1 MSTVTTTA
9 SATGTI
15 TALIGEAFIRLPS
28 GQLRALKVGDV
39 IQEGQRVV
47 MTDGSILEMRTP
59 TGDISVAGPRD
70 VIADAE
76 MLGSAPVPERSEAAV
91 SAEGSAAIDRVIQ
104 SLERGEDPL
113 QGLDSTAAGLSV
125 GGASEG
131 HSFVQLD
138 RIDEGV
144 QDINTTSSSSSQQSE
159 STDPAPVAVSFVGAD
174 NTPVTEANA
183 AVTTPEDTV
192 SRGQVQIT
200 DPNAGTL
207 TFEKGSD
214 PTNGTVVVN
223 PDGTY
228 EYTPNSN
235 YFGED
240 NFTITARDSAGQVST
255 IIFQV
260 TVTPVNDLPVAADD
274 VAETAINTVFDGIN
288 VLGNDTDADLPA
300 DSLRVTGA
308 RLENPEQ
315 GSVTVNP
322 DGTLRYTPATNL
334 SGPVRITYDIVDSQ
348 GASASATV
356 TVNVGAN
363 SAPQG
368 TDNSFTLAED
378 TSVSLSAQDFGF
390 VDADAGQQLAAVRI
404 DSVPAAG
411 SLTLGGVAVQAGQ
424 VISAAQLGQL
434 QFSPAANASGAD
446 YARLTFSV
454 QDTAGAFDSSPNTLR
469 FDVTPVNDAPQVAG
483 DIAIVSEEG
492 LSGGLKDT
500 TGAVDTADARIFSGS
515 VRVTDID
522 GDLTTVSL
530 VSPST
535 TLTSGGQVL
544 QWTGS
549 DTGVLVGA
557 VGGVEVLRIAINST
571 GQYTVTLSRPLDHPV
586 KNQEDVLSFD
596 IGVKATDGRATTT
609 GVLSVRIE
617 DDSPVASS
625 SVSVLT
631 VQADQIIVR
640 SLEAGWTSPILESGA
655 SATTTNTDT
664 DSFADRVVWGTAT
677 QNGNRSSYSLVDS
690 NVFSTVSGS
699 TVKAGTA
706 FKLADFTHE
715 NWPVTGSPLDRVNLE
730 MSMKVTINGVTE
742 TVRFSVLVDHLET
755 PNSDD
760 LVASR
765 DIITLPAQDV
775 ILQIGTQKYVFRLEG
790 FRDTQ
795 GNIVNTIATD
805 ESASNRYEI
814 WGSVQSTDSLPTVT
828 GSVVAQAG
836 ADGLASV
843 TWGALTSTYGTMTAR
858 ADGTYDFTVNRE
870 TRDAMAQGQSF
881 SQTFSY
887 TITDKDGDT
896 ATSSV
901 TIRIDGQ
908 KGISFVDVSDQ
919 NFNPVSG
926 NYTVSGREDTGL
938 TGRVAAVDVDG
949 DPLTYQKGSD
959 PSRGSVVVN
968 ADGSYAY
975 TPQKDYSGS
984 DSFTVIV
991 SDGKGSVASTT
1002 VNVGIAPVADAPAVA
1017 VSLGAATT
1025 STVDITTANVTSTTQ
1040 GFSVTA
1046 YGLNGSVTTLS
1057 TVTGQAATGFGVQGA
1072 SSGADS
1078 EIGFLNNAS
1087 ERVSVNF
1094 TRAVSSATIQLAW
1107 LATGERATYTLY
1119 NANGTAIGTGTVNGQ
1134 TDQVDPAFTVTGANN
1149 ALISRIDFTAPGAG
1163 DDFLINR
1170 VSFQTSTIPVTIS
1183 VTPSDV
1189 DYSEN
1194 VSAVVVSVPAGA
1206 TLSGGVLGSN
1216 GMWTLPLIGAT
1227 GYTVTEDPVTH
1238 AVTVTGLNMTLPSG
1252 FTGAATVAVTAT
1264 VYDTLTTVTAQESG
1278 TGVAGTAGADTLT
1291 GSAGADALY
1300 GLAGNDTLSG
1310 SGGNDTLVGGAGN
1323 DNLSGGAGADTFV
1336 WRLADVGTAQT
1347 PASDVITDFNT
1358 AARSAGGDVLDLRD
1372 ILQGENRTGGTG
1384 NLGNYL
1390 NFTRSGTD
1398 TVVDIRPTGSGS
1410 VTQKITLTNVDL
1422 TVGGTQNEQAIILNL
1437 LNQGKL
1443 LTD

>member
-1 MSTVTTTA
+1 LTFSVQDTA
-9 SATGTI
+9 GAY
-15 TALIGEAFIRLPS
+15 
-28 GQLRALKVGDV
+28 
-39 IQEGQRVV
+39 
-47 MTDGSILEMRTP
+47 
-59 TGDISVAGPRD
+59 
-70 VIADAE
+70 
-76 MLGSAPVPERSEAAV
+76 
-91 SAEGSAAIDRVIQ
+91 
-104 SLERGEDPL
+104 
-113 QGLDSTAAGLSV
+113 DSTP
-125 GGASEG
+125 
-131 HSFVQLD
+131 
-138 RIDEGV
+138 
-144 QDINTTSSSSSQQSE
+144 NTLRF
-159 STDPAPVAVSFVGAD
+159 D
-174 NTPVTEANA
+174 
-183 AVTTPEDTV
+183 
-192 SRGQVQIT
+192 
-200 DPNAGTL
+200 
-207 TFEKGSD
+207 
-214 PTNGTVVVN
+214 
-223 PDGTY
+223 
-228 EYTPNSN
+228 
-235 YFGED
+235 
-240 NFTITARDSAGQVST
+240 
-255 IIFQV
+255 
-260 TVTPVNDLPVAADD
+260 VTPVNDAPVAVDD
-274 VAETAINTVFDGIN
+274 TAATAINTAVTIN

-308 RLENPEQ
+308 QLENPTQ
-315 GSVTVNP
+315 GSVTVNS
-322 DGTLRYTPATNL
+322 DGTLRFTPATNV
-334 SGPVRITYDIVDSQ
+334 SGPVVITYDIVDSQ

-356 TVNVGAN
+356 TVNVGSN

-368 TDNSFTLAED
+368 ADKTFTLAED
-378 TSVSLSAQDFGF
+378 SSVTLSAQDFGF
-390 VDADAGQQLAAVRI
+390 SDQDAGQQLAAVRI

-411 SLTLGGVAVQAGQ
+411 SLTLNGVAVVAGE
-424 VISAAQLGQL
+424 VISAQDLGGL
-434 QFSPAANASGAD
+434 QFRPAANASGTN
-446 YARLTFSV
+446 YAQLTFSV
-454 QDTAGAFDSSPNTLR
+454 QDTAGAYDSTPNTLR
-469 FDVTPVNDAPQVAG
+469 FDVTPVNDAPVIVG
-483 DIAIVSEEG
+483 DIAIVSEED

-500 TGAVDTADARIFSGS
+500 AGTVDTTDARIFSGS

-596 IGVKATDGRATTT
+596 IGVKATDGRTTTT
-609 GVLSVRIE
+609 GVLAVRIE

-640 SLEAGWTSPILESGA
+640 SLEAGWTSAVLEGGA

-690 NVFSTVSGS
+690 NVFSTVAGS

-730 MSMKVTINGVTE
+730 MSMRVTINGVTD

-760 LVASR
+760 PVASR

-805 ESASNRYEI
+805 ESATNRYEI
-814 WGSVQSTDSLPTVT
+814 WGSVQSTDALPTVT

-870 TRDAMAQGQSF
+870 TRDAMTQGQSF

-908 KGISFVDVSDQ
+908 KGISFVDVPDQ

-926 NYTVSGREDTGL
+926 NYTVSVREDTGL

-968 ADGSYAY
+968 ADGSYTY

-1002 VNVGIAPVADAPAVA
+1002 VNVGVAPVADAPAVA

-1046 YGLNGSVTTLS
+1046 YGLNGAVTTLS
-1057 TVTGQAATGFGVQGA
+1057 TVTGTAPATGFGVQGA

-1078 EIGFLNNAS
+1078 EVGFLNNTS

-1094 TRAVSSATIQLAW
+1094 ARPVSSATIQLAW

-1119 NANGTAIGTGTVNGQ
+1119 NANGTAIGTGTLNGQ

-1149 ALISRIDFTAPGAG
+1149 ALISRIDFTAPGVG

-1194 VSAVVVSVPAGA
+1194 VSALVVSVPAGA
-1206 TLSGGVLGSN
+1206 TLSGGILGSN
-1216 GMWTLPLIGAT
+1216 GTWTLPLTEAT
-1227 GYTVTEDPVTH
+1227 GYTVTENPVTH

-1264 VYDTLTTVTAQESG
+1264 VYDTLTTVTTQESG

-1300 GLAGNDTLSG
+1300 GLAGNDTL
-1310 SGGNDTLVGGAGN
+1310 VGGAGN

-1336 WRLADVGTAQT
+1336 WRLADVGTTQV

-1390 NFTRSGTD
+1390 DFTRSGTD
-1398 TVVDIRPTGSGS
+1398 TVVDIRPTGSGGS
-1410 VTQKITLTNVDL
+1410 ITQKITLTNVDL

>member
-1 MSTVTTTA
+1 M
-9 SATGTI
+9 
-15 TALIGEAFIRLPS
+15 
-28 GQLRALKVGDV
+28 
-39 IQEGQRVV
+39 
-47 MTDGSILEMRTP
+47 
-59 TGDISVAGPRD
+59 
-70 VIADAE
+70 
-76 MLGSAPVPERSEAAV
+76 
-91 SAEGSAAIDRVIQ
+91 
-104 SLERGEDPL
+104 
-113 QGLDSTAAGLSV
+113 
-125 GGASEG
+125 
-131 HSFVQLD
+131 
-138 RIDEGV
+138 
-144 QDINTTSSSSSQQSE
+144 
-159 STDPAPVAVSFVGAD
+159 
-174 NTPVTEANA
+174 
-183 AVTTPEDTV
+183 
-192 SRGQVQIT
+192 
-200 DPNAGTL
+200 
-207 TFEKGSD
+207 
-214 PTNGTVVVN
+214 
-223 PDGTY
+223 
-228 EYTPNSN
+228 
-235 YFGED
+235 
-240 NFTITARDSAGQVST
+240 
-255 IIFQV
+255 
-260 TVTPVNDLPVAADD
+260 
-274 VAETAINTVFDGIN
+274 
-288 VLGNDTDADLPA
+288 
-300 DSLRVTGA
+300 
-308 RLENPEQ
+308 
-315 GSVTVNP
+315 
-322 DGTLRYTPATNL
+322 
-334 SGPVRITYDIVDSQ
+334 
-348 GASASATV
+348 
-356 TVNVGAN
+356 
-363 SAPQG
+363 
-368 TDNSFTLAED
+368 
-378 TSVSLSAQDFGF
+378 
-390 VDADAGQQLAAVRI
+390 
-404 DSVPAAG
+404 
-411 SLTLGGVAVQAGQ
+411 
-424 VISAAQLGQL
+424 
-434 QFSPAANASGAD
+434 
-446 YARLTFSV
+446 
-454 QDTAGAFDSSPNTLR
+454 
-469 FDVTPVNDAPQVAG
+469 
-483 DIAIVSEEG
+483 
-492 LSGGLKDT
+492 
-500 TGAVDTADARIFSGS
+500 
-515 VRVTDID
+515 
-522 GDLTTVSL
+522 
-530 VSPST
+530 
-535 TLTSGGQVL
+535 
-544 QWTGS
+544 
-549 DTGVLVGA
+549 
-557 VGGVEVLRIAINST
+557 
-571 GQYTVTLSRPLDHPV
+571 
-586 KNQEDVLSFD
+586 
-596 IGVKATDGRATTT
+596 
-609 GVLSVRIE
+609 
-617 DDSPVASS
+617 
-625 SVSVLT
+625 
-631 VQADQIIVR
+631 
-640 SLEAGWTSPILESGA
+640 
-655 SATTTNTDT
+655 
-664 DSFADRVVWGTAT
+664 
-677 QNGNRSSYSLVDS
+677 
-690 NVFSTVSGS
+690 
-699 TVKAGTA
+699 
-706 FKLADFTHE
+706 
-715 NWPVTGSPLDRVNLE
+715 
-730 MSMKVTINGVTE
+730 
-742 TVRFSVLVDHLET
+742 
-755 PNSDD
+755 
-760 LVASR
+760 
-765 DIITLPAQDV
+765 
-775 ILQIGTQKYVFRLEG
+775 
-790 FRDTQ
+790 
-795 GNIVNTIATD
+795 
-805 ESASNRYEI
+805 
-814 WGSVQSTDSLPTVT
+814 
-828 GSVVAQAG
+828 
-836 ADGLASV
+836 
-843 TWGALTSTYGTMTAR
+843 
-858 ADGTYDFTVNRE
+858 
-870 TRDAMAQGQSF
+870 
-881 SQTFSY
+881 
-887 TITDKDGDT
+887 
-896 ATSSV
+896 
-901 TIRIDGQ
+901 
-908 KGISFVDVSDQ
+908 DVSDQ

-1094 TRAVSSATIQLAW
+1094 TRAVSSATVQLAW

-1390 NFTRSGTD
+1390 DFTRSGSN